1 MEKKQILE
9 NIRLVRD
16 QMHAAEQS
24 AGRARGQVLLLAA
37 TKTVSPE
44 DINFAVREG
53 GLTDIGENRVQELL
67 AKYDSL
73 DRERMRIH
81 FIGTLQTNKVK
92 YIIDKVDLIH
102 SVDSV
107 KLAREI
113 DKRAGAIGKVQDI
126 LLEYNSGDEEN
137 KSGFSKEQLY
147 AALPEIACLPNIRLC
162 GIMTIAPKCTSDAE
176 YCKFFAKTYQIF
188 IDISEKKPHNSS
200 VSILSMGMSDSFE
213 PAIAC
218 GATVVRVGS
227 KIFGARSY
235 PAKSNEDIKK

>member
-1 MEKKQILE
+1 MEKQKILQ

-16 QMHAAEQS
+16 EIERAEEK
-24 AGRARGQVLLLAA
+24 AGRACGDVLLLAA
-37 TKTVSPE
+37 TKTVSAE
-44 DINFAVREG
+44 DINYAVREG
-53 GLTDIGENRVQELL
+53 GITDIGENRVQELL
-67 AKYDSL
+67 SKYDSL
-73 DRERMRIH
+73 DRDHMKIH

-113 DKRAGAIGKVQDI
+113 NRRAEAIGKVQDI
-126 LLEYNSGDEEN
+126 LLEYNSGSEEN
-137 KSGFSKEQLY
+137 KSGFSAQELY
-147 AALPEIACLPNIRLC
+147 AALPEIASLPHVRLC
-162 GIMTIAPKCTSDAE
+162 GIMTIAPKCADEAE

-188 IDISEKKPHNSS
+188 IDISQKKPHNSNVS
-200 VSILSMGMSDSFE
+200 VLSMGMSDSFA

-227 KIFGARSY
+227 KIFGARTY
-235 PAKSNEDIKK
+235 PVKQI

>member
-1 MEKKQILE
+1 MEKQQILE
-9 NIRLVRD
+9 NIRLVR
-16 QMHAAEQS
+16 QQIGKAEEN
-24 AGRARGQVLLLAA
+24 AGRTAGEVLLLAA
-37 TKTVSPE
+37 TKTVSAD

-73 DRERMRIH
+73 DRERMRVH

-107 KLAREI
+107 KLAKEI
-113 DKRAGAIGKVQDI
+113 DRRAAAIGKVQDI
-126 LLEYNSGDEEN
+126 LLEYNSGEEEN
-137 KSGFSKEQLY
+137 KSGFLEAQLY
-147 AALPEIACLPNIRLC
+147 AALPEIAALPNVRLC
-162 GIMTIAPKCTSDAE
+162 GIMTIAPKCADEAE
-176 YCKFFAKTYQIF
+176 YCKFFTKTYQIF
-188 IDISEKKPHNSS
+188 IDISQKKPHNSN

-235 PAKSNEDIKK
+235 PTKQI

>member
-1 MEKKQILE
+1 MEKQQILE
-9 NIRLVRD
+9 NIRLVRE
-16 QMHAAEQS
+16 QMHKAEQG
-24 AGRARGQVLLLAA
+24 AGKAEGEVLLLAA
-37 TKTVSPE
+37 TKTVSAE
-44 DINFAVREG
+44 DINFAVTEG
-53 GLTDIGENRVQELL
+53 GITDIGENRVQELI

-107 KLAREI
+107 KLAKEI

-126 LLEYNSGDEEN
+126 LLEYNSGAEEN
-137 KSGFSKEQLY
+137 KSGFSEAELY
-147 AALPEIACLPNIRLC
+147 AALPEIAVLPNVRLR
-162 GIMTIAPKCTSDAE
+162 GIMTIAPNCASDTE

-188 IDISEKKPHNSS
+188 IDISQKKPHNSN

-235 PAKSNEDIKK
+235 PAKQN